1 MYRRTGGYWQCHRQE
16 PGLALGFRVFG
27 CFGLVGLNGAL
38 RVRDLFGCH
47 PDLYRSLHSVSAT
60 NEAGVPGNHGHLPA
74 HIDTFMRAVNP
85 NGCPVPLGQGLDRLF
100 LPPEMQ
106 GPSSSCSPMICISPV
121 KTKLPAPCSHC
132 LGSQR
137 VRSEVFPVESKHH
150 PSPSIHLLKLRG
162 TQNASRTGFQ
172 YPGHRKDRGA
182 LEGQHLLE
190 GHLAGKLRGRKEE
203 EEALGSSGCKR
214 GWR

>member
-85 NGCPVPLGQGLDRLF
+85 NGCPVPLGQGL
-100 LPPEMQ
+100 
-106 GPSSSCSPMICISPV
+106 GP
-121 KTKLPAPCSHC
+121 TLPAARDAGSFQLLLPHDLYLARQDQIACPMQSLSRFSARQIGSLPCRIQAPPFPEHSSFEASRHPKRVKDWIPVPGPQERQGC
-132 LGSQR
+132 LG
-137 VRSEVFPVESKHH
+137 RSA
-150 PSPSIHLLKLRG
+150 SP
-162 TQNASRTGFQ
+162 
-172 YPGHRKDRGA
+172 
-182 LEGQHLLE
+182 
-190 GHLAGKLRGRKEE
+190 
-203 EEALGSSGCKR
+203 
-214 GWR
+214 